1 MGLLDKLEKSIER
14 VVRKPFN
21 ATFKSLLD
29 PIEIASQIK
38 SSMDSQ
44 VSLDQEQ
51 KLVAHRYQLLVS
63 PQDFEALSADQLNLD
78 RTLTEIIG
86 EYMQAKH
93 YATVD
98 DLRFILGK
106 SDSLSVGD
114 LELDVLETET
124 DVYWQPF
131 IEFDEQ
137 RIQLPKGRTRVG
149 RGSEADVK
157 VNDRA
162 LSRIHLELLFS
173 GEKAGVRD
181 LGSTNGSFLN
191 GQKFQ
196 EGPLVNG
203 DLITCGNTE
212 IKFFYLPQI
221 KGDA

>member
-1 MGLLDKLEKSIER
+1 MGLLDKLEKSIEK

-38 SSMDSQ
+38 SSMDNQ
-44 VSLDQEQ
+44 VSVEQEQ

-63 PQDFEALSADQLNLD
+63 EKDFEALSADQLNLD
-78 RTLTEIIG
+78 RKLTEMVT
-86 EYMQAKH
+86 EHLKQKN
-93 YATVD
+93 YATID

-106 SDSLSVGD
+106 SEKLSVGD
-114 LELDVLETET
+114 LEINITESET

-137 RIQLPKGRTRVG
+137 KIPLPKGRTRVG

-157 VNDRA
+157 VNDRT
-162 LSRIHLELLFS
+162 LSRIHLELLFN

-203 DLITCGNTE
+203 NVITCGNTE
-212 IKFFYLPQI
+212 IKFFYLPQL
-221 KGDA
+221 KEDA

>member
-1 MGLLDKLEKSIER
+1 MGLLDKLEKSIEK

-38 SSMDSQ
+38 TSMDSQ

-78 RTLTEIIG
+78 RNLTETIG
-86 EYMQAKH
+86 EYLKAKN
-93 YATVD
+93 YSTVD

-106 SDSLSVGD
+106 SESLSVGE
-114 LELDVLETET
+114 LELNIMQTET
-124 DVYWQPF
+124 NVYWQPF
-131 IEFDEQ
+131 IEFEDQ
-137 RIQLPKGRTRVG
+137 KLPLPKGRTRVG
-149 RGSEADVK
+149 RGNEADVK
-157 VNDRA
+157 LNDRT
-162 LSRIHLELLFS
+162 LSRIHLELLFN

-203 DLITCGNTE
+203 DTIACGNTE
-212 IKFFYLPQI
+212 ISFYYLPQL
-221 KGDA
+221 KEDA

>member
-1 MGLLDKLEKSIER
+1 MGLLDKLEKSIEK

-38 SSMDSQ
+38 SSMDNQ
-44 VSLDQEQ
+44 VSLEQEQ

-63 PQDFEALSADQLNLD
+63 EKDFEALSADQLNLD
-78 RTLTEIIG
+78 RKLTEMVT
-86 EYMQAKH
+86 EHLKQKN
-93 YATVD
+93 YATID

-106 SDSLSVGD
+106 SEKLSVGD
-114 LELDVLETET
+114 LEINITESET

-137 RIQLPKGRTRVG
+137 KIPLPKGRTRVG

-157 VNDRA
+157 VNDRT
-162 LSRIHLELLFS
+162 LSRIHLELLFN

-203 DLITCGNTE
+203 DIIACGNTE
-212 IKFFYLPQI
+212 IKFFYLPQL
-221 KGDA
+221 KEDA

>member
-1 MGLLDKLEKSIER
+1 MGLLDKLEKSIEK

-38 SSMDSQ
+38 TSMDNQ

-78 RTLTEIIG
+78 RNLTETIG
-86 EYMQAKH
+86 EYLKAKN
-93 YATVD
+93 YSTVD

-106 SDSLSVGD
+106 SESLSVGE
-114 LELDVLETET
+114 LELNIMQTET
-124 DVYWQPF
+124 NVYWQPF
-131 IEFDEQ
+131 IEFEDQ
-137 RIQLPKGRTRVG
+137 KLPLPKGRTRVG
-149 RGSEADVK
+149 RGNEADVK
-157 VNDRA
+157 LNDRT
-162 LSRIHLELLFS
+162 LSRIHLELLFN

-203 DLITCGNTE
+203 DTIACGNTE
-212 IKFFYLPQI
+212 IRFFYLPQL
-221 KGDA
+221 KEDA

>member
-1 MGLLDKLEKSIER
+1 MGLLDKLEKSIEK

-21 ATFKSLLD
+21 ATFQSLLD

-38 SSMDSQ
+38 TSMDNQ

-78 RTLTEIIG
+78 RNLTETIG
-86 EYMQAKH
+86 EYLKAKN
-93 YATVD
+93 YSTVD

-106 SDSLSVGD
+106 SESLSVGE
-114 LELDVLETET
+114 LELNIMQTET
-124 DVYWQPF
+124 NVYWQPF
-131 IEFDEQ
+131 IEFEDQ
-137 RIQLPKGRTRVG
+137 KLPLPKGRTRVG
-149 RGSEADVK
+149 RGNEADVK
-157 VNDRA
+157 LNDRT
-162 LSRIHLELLFS
+162 LSRIHLELLFN

-203 DLITCGNTE
+203 DTIACGNTE
-212 IKFFYLPQI
+212 IRFFYLPQL
-221 KGDA
+221 KEDA

>member
-1 MGLLDKLEKSIER
+1 MGLLDKLEKSIEK

-38 SSMDSQ
+38 TSMDSQ

-78 RTLTEIIG
+78 RNLTETIG
-86 EYMQAKH
+86 EYLKAKN
-93 YATVD
+93 YSTVD

-106 SDSLSVGD
+106 SESLSVGE
-114 LELDVLETET
+114 LEINVMQTET

-131 IEFDEQ
+131 IEFEDQ
-137 RIQLPKGRTRVG
+137 KLALPKGRTRVG

-157 VNDRA
+157 LNDRT
-162 LSRIHLELLFS
+162 LSRIHLELLFN

-203 DLITCGNTE
+203 DTIACGNTE
-212 IKFFYLPQI
+212 IRFFYLPQL
-221 KGDA
+221 KEDA

>member
-1 MGLLDKLEKSIER
+1 MGLLDKLEKSIEK

-38 SSMDSQ
+38 SNMDSQ
-44 VSLDQEQ
+44 VSLEQEQ

-63 PQDFEALSADQLNLD
+63 EQDFESLSSEQLDLD
-78 RTLTEIIG
+78 RKLTQMVGDHI
-86 EYMQAKH
+86 QQKN
-93 YATVD
+93 YATID

-106 SDSLSVGD
+106 SAELSVG
-114 LELDVLETET
+114 ELDIEVLDSET

-131 IEFDEQ
+131 IEFGDEKLP
-137 RIQLPKGRTRVG
+137 LPKGRTRVG
-149 RGSEADVK
+149 RGNEADVK
-157 VNDRA
+157 INDRT
-162 LSRIHLELLFS
+162 LSRIHLELLFN

-203 DLITCGNTE
+203 DTVSCGNTE
-212 IKFFYLPQI
+212 IKFFYLPQR
-221 KGDA
+221 KEDA

>member
-1 MGLLDKLEKSIER
+1 MGLLDKLEKSIEK

-21 ATFKSLLD
+21 TTFKSLLD

-38 SSMDSQ
+38 TSMDSQ

-63 PQDFEALSADQLNLD
+63 PQDFEALSSDQLNLD
-78 RTLTEIIG
+78 RKLTEMVG
-86 EYMQAKH
+86 EYLKAKN
-93 YATVD
+93 YSTID

-106 SDSLSVGD
+106 SESLSVGE
-114 LELDVLETET
+114 LELNVMQTES

-131 IEFDEQ
+131 IEFADEKLP
-137 RIQLPKGRTRVG
+137 LPKGRTRVG

-157 VNDRA
+157 INDRT
-162 LSRIHLELLFS
+162 LSRIHLELLFN

-203 DLITCGNTE
+203 DTIACGNTE
-212 IKFFYLPQI
+212 IRFFYLPQL
-221 KGDA
+221 KEDA

>member
-1 MGLLDKLEKSIER
+1 MGLLDKLEKSIEK

-38 SSMDSQ
+38 TSMDSQ

-78 RTLTEIIG
+78 RNLTETIG
-86 EYMQAKH
+86 EYLKAKN
-93 YATVD
+93 YSTVD

-106 SDSLSVGD
+106 SESLSVGE
-114 LELDVLETET
+114 LEINVMQTET

-131 IEFDEQ
+131 IEFEDQ
-137 RIQLPKGRTRVG
+137 KLALPKGRTRVG

-157 VNDRA
+157 LNDRTI
-162 LSRIHLELLFS
+162 SRIHLELLFN

-203 DLITCGNTE
+203 DTIACGNTE
-212 IKFFYLPQI
+212 IRFFYLPQL
-221 KGDA
+221 KEDA

>member
-1 MGLLDKLEKSIER
+1 MGLLDKLEKSIEK

-38 SSMDSQ
+38 TSMDSQ

-78 RTLTEIIG
+78 RNLTETID
-86 EYMQAKH
+86 EYLKAKN
-93 YATVD
+93 YSTVD

-106 SDSLSVGD
+106 SESLSVGE
-114 LELDVLETET
+114 LEINVMQTET

-131 IEFDEQ
+131 IEFEDQ
-137 RIQLPKGRTRVG
+137 KLALPKGRTRVG
-149 RGSEADVK
+149 RGNEADVK
-157 VNDRA
+157 LNDRT
-162 LSRIHLELLFS
+162 LSRIHLELLFN

-203 DLITCGNTE
+203 DTIACGNTE
-212 IKFFYLPQI
+212 IKFFYLPQL
-221 KGDA
+221 KEDA

>member
-1 MGLLDKLEKSIER
+1 MGLLDKLEKSIEK

-38 SSMDSQ
+38 SSMDNQ
-44 VSLDQEQ
+44 VSLEQEQ

-63 PQDFEALSADQLNLD
+63 EKDFEALSADQLNLD
-78 RTLTEIIG
+78 RRLTEMVT
-86 EYMQAKH
+86 EHLKQKN
-93 YATVD
+93 YATID

-106 SDSLSVGD
+106 SEKLSVGD
-114 LELDVLETET
+114 LEINITESET

-137 RIQLPKGRTRVG
+137 KIPLPKGRTRVG

-157 VNDRA
+157 VNDRT
-162 LSRIHLELLFS
+162 LSRIHLELLFN

-203 DLITCGNTE
+203 DIIACGNTE
-212 IKFFYLPQI
+212 IKFFYLPQL
-221 KGDA
+221 KEDA